1 MKQHRNFT
9 LIELL
14 IVIAIIAILAGM
26 LLPALN
32 RAREAGR
39 KSECLNRLS
48 QTMKA
53 HIYYADSYG
62 GAIVNRTWYNSYL
75 LPHYGAVGW
84 IMRILPLGMRRCPS
98 NPNMSDYTA
107 GNGVSVFSWDS
118 YGQVDH
124 FTSTLYYKAYAD
136 RIGRFTVEFKEG
148 GSVKGR
154 HYILHRMRRP
164 SEVFLFADTAK
175 VAGTTKGRTSWCF
188 SPQSLLS
195 ADTAI
200 WLGHLN
206 TANLAYADGHTE
218 SKTLNDLRE
227 MGFDKYA
234 DRNADLIP

>member
-1 MKQHRNFT
+1 MEERKTFT

-32 RAREAGR
+32 RAREAGK
-39 KSECLNRLS
+39 KSECINRLS

-53 HIYYADSYG
+53 HIFYADSYG
-62 GAIVNRTWYNSYL
+62 GAIINRTWYNSYL

-98 NPNMSDYTA
+98 NPIRSDYTA
-107 GNGVSVFSWDS
+107 ADGVTVFSWDS

-124 FTSTLYYKAYAD
+124 FTSTLYYKNHAD
-136 RIGRFTVEFKEG
+136 RLGRFTTESKEG
-148 GSVKGR
+148 ASVRGR
-154 HYILHRMRRP
+154 YYILHRMRRP

-175 VAGTTKGRTSWCF
+175 VAGTTKGQTSWCF

-206 TANLAYADGHTE
+206 SANLAFADGHTE
-218 SKTLNDLRE
+218 SKTLNALRA
-227 MGFDKYA
+227 MDFNKYA
-234 DRNADLIP
+234 DRNANLIP